1 MKLVD
6 ILARELEEWPE
17 GHEFAWQDHTR
28 EVRFNNRV
36 SYDFFATLMATDN
49 IREKGEMNPTDG
61 VTKKQWQ
68 AARAAY
74 LASIQPERDAEI
86 KQIVESALRT
96 QQGGTHYKDLKIQ
109 PIEYIHANCLDFFQ
123 GNIVKYA
130 TRHKDKNGA
139 EDLRKVIHYAQ
150 LAIEL
155 QYGEKP

>member
-6 ILARELEEWPE
+6 ILARELDEWPVSL
-17 GHEFAWQDHTR
+17 AQPLSQD
-28 EVRFNNRV
+28 
-36 SYDFFATLMATDN
+36 A
-49 IREKGEMNPTDG
+49 DG
-61 VTKKQWQ
+61 VLYVSAQYTNDAETYRLRKTCKIAKDMLHATVSHAQWQ

-86 KQIVESALRT
+86 TQIVESALQT

-109 PIEYIHANCLDFFQ
+109 PIEYIHANGLDFFQ

>member
-6 ILARELEEWPE
+6 ILAREFEEWPVSLALPLSQDIE
-17 GHEFAWQDHTR
+17 GGLY
-28 EVRFNNRV
+28 V
-36 SYDFFATLMATDN
+36 SSEYTHDADPHRLRKTCKIADDMSNATVSHA
-49 IREKGEMNPTDG
+49 
-61 VTKKQWQ
+61 QWQ

-74 LASIQPERDAEI
+74 LASIQPVHDA
-86 KQIVESALRT
+86 QIVESALQT
-96 QQGGTHYKDLKIQ
+96 QQGGTHYKGLKIQ
-109 PIEYIHANCLDFFQ
+109 PIEYIHANGLDFFQ

-130 TRHKDKNGA
+130 TRHKDKNSA